1 MSPSPILKGH
11 VNKVINIQIQI
22 SVSSCW
28 SLSRA
33 STSKLWCFRFHLLHG
48 ALAVPALFPKCR
60 SDYDPSFLKSYPWLP
75 TASSRKVEILH
86 YATSGPPCF
95 LPTCFPGLFSPEAH
109 PQHAVPWVPAP
120 SACSVF
126 LPLKFCLCCF
136 LHLDYPFFPI
146 PPSRKVTCP
155 LRRTSNP
162 SPFPETPTWNDSPCL
177 YTELI
182 GCIFFCPSIESS

>member
-1 MSPSPILKGH
+1 MG
-11 VNKVINIQIQI
+11 
-22 SVSSCW
+22 
-28 SLSRA
+28 
-33 STSKLWCFRFHLLHG
+33 HLL
-48 ALAVPALFPKCR
+48 
-60 SDYDPSFLKSYPWLP
+60 SQ
-75 TASSRKVEILH
+75 
-86 YATSGPPCF
+86 PCF
-95 LPTCFPGLFSPEAH
+95 QNADLIMTLPSSKAIHGSPRPLAERWKFYIMPLRALPAFSQPVSLAFSPPEAH